1 MTDQHDVIVVGAGH
15 NGLTCAAYLAR
26 AGLNV
31 VVVERRGVPGG
42 VAASEEILPGCTIDT
57 GAHWIAGIP
66 DSVRR
71 DLSLE
76 RHGVDIRP
84 ADPSVFAPSAD
95 GDHLTLHTD
104 MARCVEAIRRHS
116 KQDANRL
123 SGFLKLTNAAM
134 SFIRASYDHPAIRV
148 PRPRL
153 QDAGLLL
160 ELARSFRRLDKAA
173 KAEIVRM
180 LSMSIADLTG
190 EWFESDVLRG
200 TIAASG
206 IAGLFQGPMA
216 GGTVYTFLHAHAGAA
231 PGTIRPTCF
240 VRGGVGQLSLS
251 LAEAARTS
259 GAQIRMRS
267 GVRSI
272 MVINGKAVG
281 VLMDDGTECRARSVV
296 SNADPHATALTLIGP
311 SDLEPNVV
319 RKVRNIRCR
328 GATAKVHLVVDEL
341 PRFTT
346 VSGSP
351 DVLHGVT
358 SIAPS
363 VEYLE
368 RGYDDAK
375 YGGISQRPYLEMTV
389 PTLTDSGTAP
399 DGRHVLSIVVQYA
412 PHTLST
418 GSWDAGASN
427 RLADLVVNT
436 LAEYAPNVPDALQH
450 RHVITPRDLE
460 VTYGLPEGNIN
471 HGDLTLDQ
479 AQFMRPIP
487 EWSQYVTSIRN
498 VYLCGAGTHGGGG
511 VNCVPGRNAARQVI
525 RDFKRNVHA

>member
-1 MTDQHDVIVVGAGH
+1 
-15 NGLTCAAYLAR
+15 
-26 AGLNV
+26 
-31 VVVERRGVPGG
+31 
-42 VAASEEILPGCTIDT
+42 
-57 GAHWIAGIP
+57 
-66 DSVRR
+66 
-71 DLSLE
+71 
-76 RHGVDIRP
+76 
-84 ADPSVFAPSAD
+84 
-95 GDHLTLHTD
+95 
-104 MARCVEAIRRHS
+104 
-116 KQDANRL
+116 
-123 SGFLKLTNAAM
+123 
-134 SFIRASYDHPAIRV
+134 
-148 PRPRL
+148 
-153 QDAGLLL
+153 
-160 ELARSFRRLDKAA
+160 
-173 KAEIVRM
+173 
-180 LSMSIADLTG
+180 
-190 EWFESDVLRG
+190 
-200 TIAASG
+200 
-206 IAGLFQGPMA
+206 
-216 GGTVYTFLHAHAGAA
+216 
-231 PGTIRPTCF
+231 
-240 VRGGVGQLSLS
+240 
-251 LAEAARTS
+251 
-259 GAQIRMRS
+259 
-267 GVRSI
+267 
-272 MVINGKAVG
+272 
-281 VLMDDGTECRARSVV
+281 
-296 SNADPHATALTLIGP
+296 
-311 SDLEPNVV
+311 
-319 RKVRNIRCR
+319 
-328 GATAKVHLVVDEL
+328 VDEL